1 MTTGE
6 RETAWWESFYSG
18 EWIDVQRQLRTE
30 KETGPEVE
38 FLERALRLQS
48 GARLLDVPCGVG
60 RHSLALAARG
70 YDVTGAD
77 ITEEFLEDARREA
90 ARQNLSVRLVH
101 RDMRKLE
108 WTAEFDGVCHMWG
121 SFGYFADEENAAFLQ
136 SLARALKPGGR
147 FVMDTH
153 VTETLLSRLRQERDW
168 RRVGDTLILEERR
181 YDAASS
187 RTYTEWI
194 FVREGKISKYSASV
208 RLYSYRELLGL
219 LDSVGFVD
227 IETYGSVN
235 QEPFSLNSPRVYVVA
250 QKA

>member
-121 SFGYFADEENAAFLQ
+121 SFGYFADEENAAFLHTGTCASWSGPQ
-136 SLARALKPGGR
+136 SS
-147 FVMDTH
+147 T
-153 VTETLLSRLRQERDW
+153 
-168 RRVGDTLILEERR
+168 
-181 YDAASS
+181 
-187 RTYTEWI
+187 
-194 FVREGKISKYSASV
+194 ASV
-208 RLYSYRELLGL
+208 TCGEVSDTSRMRRTRPSSKVWRVR
-219 LDSVGFVD
+219 S
-227 IETYGSVN
+227 
-235 QEPFSLNSPRVYVVA
+235 SPGDVS
-250 QKA
+250 